1 MKKYCIVFIILSV
14 FAASHLSAGGGV
26 QKLNPAV
33 RKAASYLKKKLPDD
47 GSKLAVFSLHSNV
60 LENFFVDE
68 LTDGLSN
75 TTSFNIV
82 DRTQLAA
89 IAQEMGFQLSG
100 EVSETDQIQMGK
112 KAGAQRVISVSV
124 QNMGQQQYRFRV
136 RAIDVE
142 TARLY
147 GASSFTVS
155 DPAIDSML
163 RHSGATPPDPSPQAG
178 GGRQSATDP
187 PPSDLAG
194 SFANPILLPVN
205 DTWNSQTLRTSEMW
219 FKLTPAAA
227 GALVVETDG
236 GLDTYMELFDASRNR
251 LSYNDDNGSSLNARI
266 EWNVTSGGNYLI
278 RVIDVDKAVGPFR
291 IKANAAARAAQT
303 PPNPQTARSPQ
314 TPPKPIDLTGSTEAV
329 FEITTGNSYV
339 NRFAKAGA
347 IHLYSLGIP
356 SGYRSITIYTEGG
369 RDVSMAIITLAG
381 MARYLA
387 DGTDAVSSG
396 DVLGNSTGRGNAN
409 VTFAAPRDST
419 CYILVGEANDKT
431 GLYTLIARGVR

>member
-1 MKKYCIVFIILSV
+1 LSV

-33 RKAASYLKKKLPDD
+33 RKAASYLKKKLPND
-47 GSKLAVFSLHSNV
+47 GSKLAVFSLHPGA

-75 TTSFNIV
+75 ATSFNIV

-100 EVSETDQIQMGK
+100 EVSETEQIQMGK
-112 KAGAQRVISVSV
+112 KAGAQRIISVSV
-124 QNMGQQQYRFRV
+124 QNMGRQQYRFRV
-136 RAIDVE
+136 RAIDAE

-147 GASSFTVS
+147 GAASFTVS
-155 DPAIDSML
+155 DPAVDSML
-163 RHSGATPPDPSPQAG
+163 RHAGANPPDPPPDG
-178 GGRQSATDP
+178 GGRQTAADP
-187 PPSDLAG
+187 PDSAG
-194 SFANPILLPVN
+194 SFADPIPLAAN
-205 DTWNSQTLRTSEMW
+205 GAWNSQTLRASEMW
-219 FKLTPAAA
+219 FKLTPAAS

-251 LSYNDDNGSSLNARI
+251 LSYNDDNGSSLNAKI

-291 IKANAAARAAQT
+291 IKANVVAPSPQAARAAQT
-303 PPNPQTARSPQ
+303 PSNPQASRASQ
-314 TPPKPIDLTGSTEAV
+314 TPPRPIDLTGSTEAV
-329 FEITTGNSYV
+329 LEITIGNSYV

-347 IHLYSLGIP
+347 IHLYSLDIP
-356 SGYRSITIYTEGG
+356 SGYRSINIYTEGA
-369 RDVSMAIITLAG
+369 RDVSMAIITLSG

-396 DVLGNSTGRGNAN
+396 DVLGNSAGRGNAN
-409 VTFAAPRDST
+409 ITFATPRDST

-431 GLYTLIARGVR
+431 GLYTLITRGVR